1 VLLKNARKLSI
12 ILINLMLTVFQEEA
26 LPLSSGCCH
35 RCYFVIVALAAPIAL
50 AFVFVIFWCFLFL
63 C

>member
-1 VLLKNARKLSI
+1 MLLKNARKLSI
-12 ILINLMLTVFQEEA
+12 MLINLMLTVFQEEA

-35 RCYFVIVALAAPIAL
+35 HCYFVIVAAAAVAL
-50 AFVFVIFWCFLFL
+50 AVVFVIFWCFLFV

>member
-1 VLLKNARKLSI
+1 M
-12 ILINLMLTVFQEEA
+12 LINLMLTIFQEEA

-35 RCYFVIVALAAPIAL
+35 HCYFVIAAPAADVALAV
-50 AFVFVIFWCFLFL
+50 VFAIFCCFLFL